1 MKRTTHALAAIL
13 IAALLIVSFGAALDA
28 QGIRQ
33 QFEHVIA
40 RALTVNGATTIN
52 SSTTINGELTANGA
66 TTINGAATFNGSSNF
81 AGHIVADD
89 YFATTDWVYLIPPPA
104 MVITDGATITPTATV
119 MELTATAPAGAEL
132 INAADGQFL
141 VLVNTGA
148 QTITISDTA
157 TIEATGDIALGQNDT
172 LTLIGVGVKWYQIA
186 ASNN

>member
-13 IAALLIVSFGAALDA
+13 IAVTLIAALGATLNA

-66 TTINGAATFNGSSNF
+66 TTINGAAIVNGATNF
-81 AGHIVADD
+81 AGHIVAED
-89 YFATTDWVYLIPPPA
+89 YFATTDWLYLIPPPA
-104 MVITDGATITPTATV
+104 LVITNGATITPTATV
-119 MELTATAPAGAEL
+119 MELTAAAPAGAEL
-132 INAADGQFL
+132 INASDGQL
-141 VLVNTGA
+141 LILVNTGA
-148 QTITISDTA
+148 QTITISDTT
-157 TIEATGDIALGQNDT
+157 TIESTGDIALGQNDT